1 MSEQEV
7 EVLITMI
14 SSLIRPKFGKYFI
27 SSQVTYFNRGIFN
40 YLNKNVNSTKLT
52 SLVSFFHN
60 IQVNYTFRSLTRIL
74 LSTESFSCYR
84 RLVCTF

>member
-40 YLNKNVNSTKLT
+40 YLNKNVISAKLT
-52 SLVSFFHN
+52 SLVSFF
-60 IQVNYTFRSLTRIL
+60 ITFRSIIPFDL
-74 LSTESFSCYR
+74 
-84 RLVCTF
+84 

>member
-7 EVLITMI
+7 EVVITMI

-40 YLNKNVNSTKLT
+40 YLNKNVNSTK
-52 SLVSFFHN
+52 N
-60 IQVNYTFRSLTRIL
+60 
-74 LSTESFSCYR
+74 
-84 RLVCTF
+84 

>member
-27 SSQVTYFNRGIFN
+27 
-40 YLNKNVNSTKLT
+40 
-52 SLVSFFHN
+52 
-60 IQVNYTFRSLTRIL
+60 
-74 LSTESFSCYR
+74 
-84 RLVCTF
+84 

>member
-52 SLVSFFHN
+52 SLVSLFSKPSGQLYLSISNTN
-60 IQVNYTFRSLTRIL
+60 ITFN
-74 LSTESFSCYR
+74 
-84 RLVCTF
+84 

>member
-40 YLNKNVNSTKLT
+40 YLNKNVKSTKLT
-52 SLVSFFHN
+52 SLVSFFSKPSGQLYLSISNTN
-60 IQVNYTFRSLTRIL
+60 ITFN
-74 LSTESFSCYR
+74 
-84 RLVCTF
+84 

>member
-7 EVLITMI
+7 EVVITMI

-52 SLVSFFHN
+52 SLVSLFSKPSGQLYLSISNTN
-60 IQVNYTFRSLTRIL
+60 ITFN
-74 LSTESFSCYR
+74 
-84 RLVCTF
+84 